1 MLKPSW
7 KDVELFID
15 RVAGSFDGVNG
26 VYGPPR
32 GGLVFA
38 VMLSHRL
45 GVPLLMAPCDG
56 CLIVDDICDEGDTL
70 YHYRKTLNCKIVTM
84 YYVQGATITPDFWM
98 LEKTRGD
105 WVVFPWEAVDG

>member
-7 KDVELFID
+7 EEVELFID
-15 RVAGSFDGVNG
+15 RAAREFNGANG

-45 GVPLLMAPCDG
+45 GVPMLMAPCDG

-70 YHYRKTLNCKIVTM
+70 RHYRKTLNCKIATM
-84 YYVQGATITPDFWM
+84 YYVQGATVTPDFWM